1 MPRQPLPSKKKKSN
15 FIAAA
20 VVLVFL
26 ITAVVLILTH
36 QAQNRRSEAAVKEG
50 REYLA
55 QLDSVQPSSVEAVI
69 KQHQLDK
76 IALQRQAVLN
86 QISGMV
92 SQAAASVQ
100 EDSSASSDTDS
111 LSLWS
116 YFKDY
121 ALLGDSRASG
131 FSYYGYLSEDRCF
144 ADLGLTIENIPDYA
158 DQLAALNPSYVMF
171 SFGANGVKNMIG
183 GDAAGYAEEYHQKLA
198 QLQNTLPNARF
209 FVVSILPTLPSTYTD
224 TPNFQNIDAY
234 NTALKAMCDA
244 NGYVFIDC
252 TDIANQ
258 HQDLYEGDGIHVAA
272 AFYPYWGA
280 DMLLGIYQDPTVLSA
295 IADQQMNEE
304 SSTTP

>member
-1 MPRQPLPSKKKKSN
+1 MPRQTSPSKKKKTN
-15 FIAAA
+15 VIPA
-20 VVLVFL
+20 VIVLIFL

-36 QAQNRRSEAAVKEG
+36 HARSRQNEAAVKEG

-55 QLDSVQPSSVEAVI
+55 QMDSVKPESVEAVI

-76 IALQRQAVLN
+76 IALERQTILN
-86 QISGMV
+86 HMSDMV
-92 SQAAASVQ
+92 TKAAASVTD
-100 EDSSASSDTDS
+100 DSDASAP
-111 LSLWS
+111 SLWS

-144 ADLGLTIENIPDYA
+144 ADLGLTIENIPDYT
-158 DQLAALNPSYVMF
+158 DQLTALDPSYVLF

-183 GDAAGYAEEYHQKLA
+183 GDAAGYAEEYRQKLA
-198 QLQNTLPNARF
+198 QLQESLPDSRF
-209 FVVSILPTLPSTYTD
+209 FVLSILPTLPSTYAD

-234 NTALKAMCDA
+234 NAALKTMCDA

-252 TDIANQ
+252 TDTASQ
-258 HQDLYEGDGIHVAA
+258 HQDLYEGDGIHVSA

-280 DMLLGIYQDPTVLSA
+280 DMLLGIYRDPESLNDM
-295 IADQQMNEE
+295 ADQQMTEE